1 MSRKLTSEER
11 MRIGYIGILLVWM
24 LGRGGFS
31 RFMKSVGKRIGVNA
45 RGLDDGGGGNDAKK

>member
-31 RFMKSVGKRIGVNA
+31 KLVKSVGKRIGMNA
-45 RGLDDGGGGNDAKK
+45 RGLDDGGDGNDVKK

>member
-1 MSRKLTSEER
+1 

-31 RFMKSVGKRIGVNA
+31 KFVKSVGKRIGMNA
-45 RGLDDGGGGNDAKK
+45 RGLDDGGDGNDAKK